1 MPLGGLG
8 AKDILIQL
16 KGDNKDF
23 KNAMS
28 DSDKSMGKLT
38 KSVRRYG
45 PAMAAGLA
53 VGSAAFIAMTV
64 KMAAAEEAVNRQTES
79 MLKSQGIMWSSV
91 KDELAD
97 YINGLETLT
106 AYGDTD
112 LQMAF
117 NRMSSAGMSY
127 TATLDSM
134 KMVTDIAYT
143 KDMDLVAAADLVAKA
158 YNGQASSL
166 KRYGIIVEDGVT
178 GLEALNAV
186 QSEVSDNFADAAD
199 RTETLEGK
207 MSTLKNISDDFK
219 EGLGNELIPEVTHL
233 GNELVKA
240 GGGAD
245 ELSTFLGSLI
255 AMPVKLPRLLFEHK
269 DMMQDLNQLR
279 DEGIDTEKE
288 MLDHLGLHSEALTEL
303 TDKEF
308 EYNTK
313 LLTAAGFHEKTLM
326 LTNARNYGLQYQNDL
341 LESQN
346 VLEQS
351 ILDTEKE
358 ITKEGEKQLSLRERE
373 AGLSMRQRAAG
384 RKERTAVG
392 SLGQGGGGI
401 AETGLKAVA
410 GEAYERTSGAWT
422 ITNPGKSGAP

>member
-1 MPLGGLG
+1 MVLGGLG

-23 KNAMS
+23 KNAMA
-28 DSDKSMGKLT
+28 DSDKSMGNLV
-38 KSVRRYG
+38 KSVGKYG
-45 PAMAAGLA
+45 PAMAAAFA
-53 VGSAAFIAMTV
+53 VGTAAFVGMSV

-91 KDELAD
+91 KGELTD
-97 YINGLETLT
+97 YINELEKLT

-127 TATLDSM
+127 TATLESM

-143 KDMDLVAAADLVAKA
+143 KDMNLVAAADLVAKA

-166 KRYGIIVEDGVT
+166 KRYGIVVENGIT
-178 GLEALNAV
+178 GLEALSAV
-186 QSEVSDNFADAAD
+186 QSEVNDNFADAAD
-199 RTETLEGK
+199 RTESLEGN

-219 EGLGNELIPEVTHL
+219 ESLGNELIPEVTHFTSEIAKASGGTEEL
-233 GNELVKA
+233 GK
-240 GGGAD
+240 
-245 ELSTFLGSLI
+245 FIGSLVG
-255 AMPVKLPRLLFEHK
+255 MPVKLPRLIFEHR
-269 DMMQDLNQLR
+269 DMMKELNALR
-279 DEGIDTEKE
+279 SEGVDTEKE
-288 MLDHLGLHSEALTEL
+288 FIDQLGLHSDNLTEL

-346 VLEQS
+346 ILEQS

-358 ITKEGEKQLSLRERE
+358 ITREGEKQLSMRERAAQKRTE
-373 AGLSMRQRAAG
+373 IQRARTTGTSLTGLSGSAA
-384 RKERTAVG
+384 AY
-392 SLGQGGGGI
+392 
-401 AETGLKAVA
+401 AA
-410 GEAYERTSGAWT
+410 GEAYTRQSGAIT